1 MGVGEVES
9 MPNKEVKQVDEYAI
23 VRQSN
28 ELVEANY
35 RLSMAEQKVILNF
48 IAQLDTTQKNFTV
61 ARIKAKALSD
71 ACGFNA
77 KSGYRQLQEVLK
89 KLLSRSVILQRRD
102 GSGWYGSHWVQS
114 CDYVK
119 ASNGDSDCAYV
130 EYQLDERLCPHFL
143 QLRERFL
150 KAELK
155 SLIAFTHIY
164 STRFYMI
171 FKNRIKIGMARYS
184 FQDLCQ
190 LLDLPKAYHK
200 KTSDLKSRVIKVAVN
215 EINEK
220 SDIMVE
226 YAYYKDGGRA
236 HVGVEF
242 TFYLKNKKTPALF
255 SRYFANPRELTD
267 EAQEMLQRMIN
278 PERWNITED
287 VARKMIQKHTLKML
301 DANIRYAYKYRKG
314 KHSLGGWLI
323 KCIEND
329 EAGKEQARIAEKKAE
344 IMRQKEKAAEAAD
357 LQQDG
362 VFAEKG
368 AAEQRVEQTY
378 AALEAMDD
386 APSEIGDYTILL
398 VKKYLQSP
406 ASQSLAES
414 LLRRYQ
420 MTVDDFKQKYM
431 N

>member
-1 MGVGEVES
+1 MQ
-9 MPNKEVKQVDEYAI
+9 KKDVKQVDEHALI
-23 VRQSN
+23 RQSN

-35 RLSMAEQKVILNF
+35 RLTLGEQKVILNF
-48 IAQLDTTQKNFTV
+48 IAQLDTSQENFTV
-61 ARIKAKALSD
+61 ARINAKSLSD
-71 ACGFNA
+71 ACGFNV

-119 ASNGDSDCAYV
+119 AENGDSDCAYV
-130 EYQLDERLCPHFL
+130 EYKLDKRLCPHFL
-143 QLRERFL
+143 RLRERFL
-150 KAELK
+150 KVELK
-155 SLIAFTHIY
+155 SLITFAHVY

-190 LLDLPKAYHK
+190 LLDLPKAYQK
-200 KTSDLKSRVIKVAVN
+200 KTSDLKSRVIKVAIN

-242 TFYLKNKKTPALF
+242 TFYLKNKKRPVPLSKHPA
-255 SRYFANPRELTD
+255 RKKELTD
-267 EAQEMLQRMIN
+267 EAEEMLHRMMD

-287 VARKMIQKHTLKML
+287 VARKMLQKHPLEML

-329 EAGKEQARIAEKKAE
+329 EASKERARLAEKRAE
-344 IMRQKEKAAEAAD
+344 AKRQKEKAAEAAD
-357 LQQDG
+357 LRQG
-362 VFAEKG
+362 GLFAEKG
-368 AAEQRVEQTY
+368 AAEQRVKRTY
-378 AALEAMDD
+378 AALDVMDD
-386 APSEIGDYTILL
+386 VPSEIGEYTILL
-398 VKKYLQSP
+398 VKRFLQSP
-406 ASQSLAES
+406 VSRASAED
-414 LLRRYQ
+414 LLKRYQ
-420 MTVDDFKQKYM
+420 MTIDEFKQKYM
-431 N
+431 D

>member
-1 MGVGEVES
+1 MS
-9 MPNKEVKQVDEYAI
+9 NKEVRQVDEYAI

-61 ARIKAKALSD
+61 GRIKAKSLSD

-171 FKNRIKIGMARYS
+171 FKNRIKIGKARYS
-184 FQDLCQ
+184 FQDLYQ
-190 LLDLPKAYHK
+190 LLDLPKAYQK
-200 KTSDLKSRVIKVAVN
+200 KTSDLKSRVIKIAVN

-242 TFYLKNKKTPALF
+242 TFYLKNKKRPIPLSKHPA
-255 SRYFANPRELTD
+255 RKKELTD
-267 EAQEMLQRMIN
+267 EAEEMLHRIMD
-278 PERWNITED
+278 PARWNITED
-287 VARKMIQKHTLKML
+287 VARKMIQKHPLAML

-329 EAGKEQARIAEKKAE
+329 EASKERARLAEKRAE
-344 IMRQKEKAAEAAD
+344 AKRQKEKAAEAAD
-357 LQQDG
+357 LRQG
-362 VFAEKG
+362 GLFAEKG
-368 AAEQRVEQTY
+368 AAEQRVERTY
-378 AALEAMDD
+378 AALDVMDD
-386 APSEIGDYTILL
+386 VPSEIGEYTILL
-398 VKKYLQSP
+398 VKRFLQSP
-406 ASQSLAES
+406 ASKASAEA
-414 LLRRYQ
+414 LLKRYQ
-420 MTVDDFKQKYM
+420 MTIDEFKQKYM
-431 N
+431 D

>member
-1 MGVGEVES
+1 MSNNEI
-9 MPNKEVKQVDEYAI
+9 KQVDEYAV

-35 RLSMAEQKVILNF
+35 RLTMAEQKVILNF
-48 IAQLDTTQKNFTV
+48 IAQLDTTQTNFTV
-61 ARIKAKALSD
+61 GRIKAKSLSD

-102 GSGWYGSHWVQS
+102 GTGWYGSHWVQS

-155 SLIAFTHIY
+155 SLIGFTHIY

-171 FKNRIKIGMARYS
+171 FKNRIKIGTVRYS

-190 LLDLPKAYHK
+190 LLDLPRAYQK
-200 KTSDLKSRVIKVAVN
+200 KTSDLKSRVIKVAVK

-242 TFYLKNKKTPALF
+242 TFYAKNKKRMIPF
-255 SRYFANPRELTD
+255 STHPTRKKVLTD
-267 EAQEMLQRMIN
+267 EAQEMLHRMMD
-278 PERWNITED
+278 PDRWNITED
-287 VARKMIQKHTLKML
+287 VARKMIRKHPLDML

-329 EAGKEQARIAEKKAE
+329 EAGKEQARLAEKRAE
-344 IMRQKEKAAEAAD
+344 TKRQKAKAAEATD
-357 LQQDG
+357 LRDGG

-368 AAEQRVEQTY
+368 IAAQSVEKTY
-378 AALEAMDD
+378 SALEAMDD
-386 APSEIGDYTILL
+386 MPDEMGEFTIFLI
-398 VKKYLQSP
+398 KKSLQSP
-406 ASQSLAES
+406 GSIPLAET
-414 LLRRYQ
+414 LLKRYQ
-420 MTVDDFKQKYM
+420 MTMEDFKQKYM
-431 N
+431 K